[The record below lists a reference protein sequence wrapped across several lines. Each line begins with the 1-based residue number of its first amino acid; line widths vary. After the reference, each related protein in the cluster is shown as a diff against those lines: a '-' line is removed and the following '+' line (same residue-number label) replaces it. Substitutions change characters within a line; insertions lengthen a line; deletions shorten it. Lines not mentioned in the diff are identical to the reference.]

1 MEGSRDA
8 VSFCSEDNDGD
19 SESVSS
25 ESWRALSVPALFR
38 PPPAFFFSLPRNRSI
53 VKSAK
58 EVDGNVLS
66 MQFCIT
72 CLREVVIIPSIST
85 VS

>member
-19 SESVSS
+19 SDSVSS

-53 VKSAK
+53 VKPGK
-58 EVDGNVLS
+58 DVDGKVLS
-66 MQFCIT
+66 VQFGVIGP
-72 CLREVVIIPSIST
+72 REVVMILSMPT

>member
-19 SESVSS
+19 SDSVFS
-25 ESWRALSVPALFR
+25 ESWCALSVPALFR
-38 PPPAFFFSLPRNRSI
+38 PPPAFFFSLLRNRSI
-53 VKSAK
+53 VKSGK
-58 EVDGNVLS
+58 DVEGKVLS
-66 MQFCIT
+66 MQLCIISP
-72 CLREVVIIPSIST
+72 RGVVKIHSMPT